1 MRFTVSGLPAETS
14 VRLKIFAR
22 NSKGKSD
29 YVWLR
34 GQTLRAPDRVIVS
47 RDFLGMND
55 LPDHQRLY
63 SLFRRPLLLFF
74 VAASVVV
81 TTTVLCLAVIVCR
94 QFRTRSTRT
103 VSSCHFNSGSH
114 MESRSSSDRLNDCE
128 EVLKRSSGSCDGNK
142 STLNE
147 DFCDQQLLSGRDQFA
162 DPYPGSQQQYVSNGP
177 PDIIPSFPFAS
188 SSPDEATTS
197 FALDDKNFTATFGT

>member
-1 MRFTVSGLPAETS
+1 M
-14 VRLKIFAR
+14 RLKIFAR

-34 GQTLRAPDRVIVS
+34 AQTVRAVDRVIVN

-55 LPDHQRLY
+55 VSDHERLY

-74 VAASVVV
+74 VSASVVV
-81 TTTVLCLAVIVCR
+81 TSTVVSLAVIVCR
-94 QFRTRSTRT
+94 QFRSRPTGLLTAA
-103 VSSCHFNSGSH
+103 SCHFNSGSN
-114 MESRSSSDRLNDCE
+114 MESRSSSERLNDSQ

-142 STLNE
+142 SSLKE
-147 DFCDQQLLSGRDQFA
+147 MLCDQQLLSEA
-162 DPYPGSQQQYVSNGP
+162 CHSPNPYPGSQQYVSNGP

-188 SSPDEATTS
+188 SSSPDDEATTS